1 MRRLVYRD
9 AVLATDVVGAIG
21 RIKEWT
27 RASLGLSA
35 SVTLSV
41 TELAC
46 SAEGCPPRETVIL
59 VMPPGER
66 ASRYAVHKAIPDVTA
81 ADVAAC
87 IALGPV
93 ML

>member
-9 AVLATDVVGAIG
+9 AVPATDILGAVG
-21 RIKEWT
+21 RIKGWA
-27 RASLGLSA
+27 RAALDLPA
-35 SVTLSV
+35 EVALSV

-66 ASRYAVHKAIPDVTA
+66 ARKYSVHKAIPDVTEADISACA
-81 ADVAAC
+81 AHTS
-87 IALGPV
+87 V